1 MSRPKVRH
9 KQPESSVWPHAQDL
23 SMPRSILMNSKK
35 VYLFVFNTLAD
46 WEYGHAVAGINNP
59 QFQKN
64 ASRYKVVTVGAT
76 TDPII
81 SAGGIRITPDES
93 IDQVA
98 PADSAMLILPGGA
111 SWDGGEN
118 GEAAE
123 LAAQF
128 LSHNIPVAAICGATA
143 GLARAGSLDKRKH
156 TSNALDY
163 LAATGYKGAKHY
175 VDAPAVRSGNLITAS
190 AMSPVDFAKE
200 IFSSL
205 GIYDDDVL
213 NAWYGLFKT
222 GDGKYF
228 QQLMKA
234 GGAE

>member
-1 MSRPKVRH
+1 MKP
-9 KQPESSVWPHAQDL
+9 
-23 SMPRSILMNSKK
+23 KK
-35 VYLFVFNTLAD
+35 VCLFVFDTLAD

-64 ASRYKVVTVGAT
+64 ASRYQVVTVGAT

-81 SAGGIRITPDES
+81 SAGGVRITPDES
-93 IDQVA
+93 IEQVV
-98 PADSAMLILPGGA
+98 PANGAMLILPGGA
-111 SWDGGEN
+111 SWDEGEN

-128 LSHNIPVAAICGATA
+128 LSHKIPVAAICGATA
-143 GLARAGSLDKRKH
+143 GLAKAGLLDKAKH
-156 TSNALDY
+156 TSNSLDY

-175 VDAPAVRSGNLITAS
+175 MEAPAVRDGNLITAS

-200 IFSSL
+200 IFSCL
-205 GIYDDDVL
+205 DVYDDDVL
-213 NAWYGLFKT
+213 EAWYGMFKT

>member
-1 MSRPKVRH
+1 MK
-9 KQPESSVWPHAQDL
+9 A
-23 SMPRSILMNSKK
+23 KK
-35 VYLFVFNTLAD
+35 VYLFVFETLAD

-76 TDPII
+76 TDPIVT
-81 SAGGIRITPDES
+81 AGGIRITPDES
-93 IDQVA
+93 IEQVV
-98 PADSAMLILPGGA
+98 PADGAMLILPGGA
-111 SWDGGEN
+111 FWDEGEN

-123 LAAQF
+123 LATQF
-128 LSHNIPVAAICGATA
+128 LSHKISVAAICGATA
-143 GLARAGSLDKRKH
+143 GLAKAGLLDKTKH
-156 TSNALDY
+156 TSNSSDY

-175 VDAPAVRSGNLITAS
+175 VDAPAVRDGNLITAS

-200 IFSSL
+200 IFSCL
-205 GIYDDDVL
+205 GIYDGAVL

-222 GDGKYF
+222 GDAKYF

-234 GGAE
+234 GAKV

>member
-1 MSRPKVRH
+1 MKP
-9 KQPESSVWPHAQDL
+9 
-23 SMPRSILMNSKK
+23 KK

-46 WEYGHAVAGINNP
+46 WEYGYAVAGINNP
-59 QFQKN
+59 QFQKD
-64 ASRYKVVTVGAT
+64 ASRYKVVTVGVT
-76 TDPII
+76 TALVIT
-81 SAGGIRITPDES
+81 AGGVRITPDES

-98 PADSAMLILPGGA
+98 PDKSAMLILPGGA
-111 SWDGGEN
+111 SWDEGEN

-128 LSHNIPVAAICGATA
+128 LTHKIPVAAICGATA
-143 GLARAGSLDKRKH
+143 GLAKVGLLDKPKH

-175 VDAPAVRSGNLITAS
+175 VDAPAVRDGNLITAS

-200 IFSSL
+200 IFSCL
-205 GIYDDDVL
+205 GVYDDDVL
-213 NAWYGLFKT
+213 DAWYGLFKT

-228 QQLMKA
+228 QQLVKA
-234 GGAE
+234 GAQG

>member
-1 MSRPKVRH
+1 MKP
-9 KQPESSVWPHAQDL
+9 
-23 SMPRSILMNSKK
+23 KK

-46 WEYGHAVAGINNP
+46 WEYGYAVAGINNP

-64 ASRYKVVTVGAT
+64 SDRYKVVTVGAT
-76 TDPII
+76 TDSVIT
-81 SAGGIRITPDES
+81 AGGIRITPDES
-93 IDQVA
+93 IDKVV

-111 SWDGGEN
+111 SWDEGEN
-118 GEAAE
+118 GEAAD

-128 LSHNIPVAAICGATA
+128 LNHKVPVAAICGATA
-143 GLARAGSLDKRKH
+143 GLAKAGLLDKTKH

-175 VDAPAVRSGNLITAS
+175 VDAPAVRDGNLITAS

-200 IFSSL
+200 IFSCL
-205 GIYDDDVL
+205 GIYDDAVL

-222 GDGKYF
+222 GDAKYF

-234 GGAE
+234 GRAE